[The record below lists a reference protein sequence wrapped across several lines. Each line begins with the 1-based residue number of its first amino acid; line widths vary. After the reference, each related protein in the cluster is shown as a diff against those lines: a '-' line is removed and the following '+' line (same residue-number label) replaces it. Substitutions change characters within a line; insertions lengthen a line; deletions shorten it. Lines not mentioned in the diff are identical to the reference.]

1 MRLDV
6 ELDEPREVQRP
17 NDDLLSNFERLDV
30 EEDLHGRVELAP
42 QRLALE
48 SRVERVSQSSS
59 TRSAVER

>member
-6 ELDEPREVQRP
+6 ELDEPGEVQRP
-17 NDDLLSNFERLDV
+17 NDDLLWNFERLDV

-42 QRLALE
+42 QGLALE
-48 SRVERVSQSSS
+48 SRVKRVSQSSS